1 MNENNEKTGFFGGL
15 ANVLT
20 GAESI
25 KFEVQF
31 ETASV
36 AMLCGGAL
44 LVGLLLIIINRKIK

>member
-1 MNENNEKTGFFGGL
+1 MNDKNENTGFFGGL

-20 GAESI
+20 GVESI

-36 AMLCGGAL
+36 ALLCGGAL
-44 LVGLLLIIINRKIK
+44 LVGVLLIFINSKMK

>member
-1 MNENNEKTGFFGGL
+1 MNDDNEKTGFFGGL